1 MEISGNAR
9 KMRWFSWLVTGGLI
23 VVCNLLLL
31 IGLWI
36 SGVDLETALSKPELY
51 DPQNGHCVGVT
62 WAKVDGV
69 DGLIKVCTEWLD
81 FSDISGE
88 IHRLPPGKALAMGAD
103 GNLYFAGQPG
113 ENYRLIGLVIFV
125 IVVVASGMWLKRYL
139 IGKYHYHLQASDRHT
154 V

>member
-1 MEISGNAR
+1 MEIPGKAR
-9 KMRWFSWLVTGGLI
+9 KMRWFSWLVTGSLI
-23 VVCNLLLL
+23 VICNVLLF
-31 IGLWI
+31 IGLWV

-62 WAKVDGV
+62 WSKVDGV
-69 DGLIKVCTEWLD
+69 EGLIKVCTEWLD

-103 GNLYFAGQPG
+103 GNLYFSGQTG

-125 IVVVASGMWLKRYL
+125 IVVVASGMWLKRFL
-139 IGKYHYHLQASDRHT
+139 IGKYQFHLQESDRHS

>member
-1 MEISGNAR
+1 MEIAGNGR
-9 KMRWFSWLVTGGLI
+9 KMRWFSRLVTVGLF
-23 VVCNLLLL
+23 VVCNALLFV
-31 IGLWI
+31 GLWA
-36 SGVDLETALSKPELY
+36 SGVDLEAALSKPELY

-88 IHRLPPGKALAMGAD
+88 IHRLPSGKPLAMGAD
-103 GNLYFAGQPG
+103 GNLSFSGQTY

-125 IVVVASGMWLKRYL
+125 IVVVASGMWLKRFL
-139 IGKYHYHLQASDRHT
+139 IGKYHYHLQTSDRHT

>member
-1 MEISGNAR
+1 MEISGKAR
-9 KMRWFSWLVTGGLI
+9 KMRWFSWLVTGGLM
-23 VVCNLLLL
+23 VVCNVLLF

-51 DPQNGHCVGVT
+51 DPQNGHCVGVN
-62 WAKVDGV
+62 WSKVDGV

-88 IHRLPPGKALAMGAD
+88 IHRLPPGKALTMGAD
-103 GNLYFAGQPG
+103 GNLYFSGQPG

-125 IVVVASGMWLKRYL
+125 IVVVASGMWLKRFL
-139 IGKYHYHLQASDRHT
+139 IGKYHFHLQASDRHT